1 MAIGQSVRFDHVG
14 ISVPD
19 LEKAT
24 EWYCST
30 LELTAAPGFAVPGTD
45 LRGIML
51 RHEASGYRI
60 ELLHRPGAQPGLAP
74 ASALEAAATLGF
86 GHICLCVSDVL
97 AMYDHLIAAGCTMRM
112 PPSPS
117 PRAGATVSFVADP
130 WGNLIEVIDR
140 NQP

>member
-1 MAIGQSVRFDHVG
+1 MAIERSVRFDHVG

-24 EWYCST
+24 EWYCGT
-30 LELTAAPGFAVPGTD
+30 LGLTAAPGFAVKGTD

-51 RHEASGYRI
+51 LHEVSGFRI
-60 ELLHRPGAQPGLAP
+60 ELLHRPDARPGRTP
-74 ASALEAAATLGF
+74 SSALDAAGTLGF
-86 GHICLCVSDVL
+86 GHICLCVTDVV
-97 AMYDHLIAAGCTMRM
+97 ATYDQLIAAGCTMRM
-112 PPSPS
+112 APSPS

-140 NQP
+140 D